1 MPVYKLEPIEGTE
14 GHSDWRAASL
24 PPTPV
29 WLQAGNS
36 NHARQRIHLA
46 TYADAVF
53 PGKAVSAPWISATLV
68 RCTEDPSREVP
79 PDKAVLANGKI
90 TFKLS

>member
-1 MPVYKLEPIEGTE
+1 MSRLLGRSNMPVYKLEPIEGTE
-14 GHSDWRAASL
+14 GHSDWRASSL

-36 NHARQRIHLA
+36 NHARQRIH
-46 TYADAVF
+46 F
-53 PGKAVSAPWISATLV
+53 
-68 RCTEDPSREVP
+68 
-79 PDKAVLANGKI
+79 ANVKI